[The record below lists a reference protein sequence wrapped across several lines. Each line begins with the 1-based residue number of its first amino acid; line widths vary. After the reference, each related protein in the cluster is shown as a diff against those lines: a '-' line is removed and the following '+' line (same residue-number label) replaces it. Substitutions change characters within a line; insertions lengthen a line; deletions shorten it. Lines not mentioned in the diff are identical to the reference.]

1 MNIAIPIHF
10 VWTFILCGTIYKVI
24 YTSILSHD
32 DDHRAAHQT
41 P

>member
-1 MNIAIPIHF
+1 MNIAISIHCLR
-10 VWTFILCGTIYKVI
+10 TFILCSTNYKVI